1 MIFLINVWQNDIQP
15 LKQVSVV
22 IPIKLHAELN
32 HKYFKLMCG
41 LAKIM
46 VKLNDDFQNLGLT
59 SKSIDFL
66 NTALKTN
73 SDLEEL
79 YLMGNSLDEAG
90 IRLLLR
96 ITKNDKYRLHTVDV
110 SD

>member
-46 VKLNDDFQNLGLT
+46 VKLNDDFQNLGNVITETLCILACNYILLNGRTVIKICTCLFCGKGKKSNFLT
-59 SKSIDFL
+59 NL
-66 NTALKTN
+66 PQ
-73 SDLEEL
+73 
-79 YLMGNSLDEAG
+79 
-90 IRLLLR
+90 
-96 ITKNDKYRLHTVDV
+96 VV
-110 SD
+110 